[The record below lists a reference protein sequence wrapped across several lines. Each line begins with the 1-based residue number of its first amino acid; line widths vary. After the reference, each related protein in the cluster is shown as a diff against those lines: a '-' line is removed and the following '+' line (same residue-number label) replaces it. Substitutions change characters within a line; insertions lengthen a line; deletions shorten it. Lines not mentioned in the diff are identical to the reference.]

1 MAGNGSAPSEPHGP
15 PAALKPAGCSQST
28 EAGPQWVSPA
38 PSLHLL
44 HSTLGGADFA
54 QGPTFPFSL
63 GLQSWR
69 SSLSFGFPVLAQ
81 PSLICI
87 SAFPSLV
94 QAGGVGRG
102 ESSFPEWLMQVLT
115 FSSPSPLPPPLPTSQ
130 TGKSCQWELCRHPS
144 PSACNFTVPISHPV
158 SSEATRS
165 PGPGPGCALLLFSS
179 SPHFSSLAPCTSLA
193 LLLEL
198 SPQP

>member
-69 SSLSFGFPVLAQ
+69 SSLSFGFPVLVQ

-94 QAGGVGRG
+94 QAGGVGWG
-102 ESSFPEWLMQVLT
+102 ESSFPEWLMPSPHLLQPIPPPTSPSHFTEQGRAASGNSADIHLLPLVILPYLFPIPSAQRQQEALAQAVLC
-115 FSSPSPLPPPLPTSQ
+115 FSSPPLHISP
-130 TGKSCQWELCRHPS
+130 
-144 PSACNFTVPISHPV
+144 A
-158 SSEATRS
+158 
-165 PGPGPGCALLLFSS
+165 
-179 SPHFSSLAPCTSLA
+179 
-193 LLLEL
+193 
-198 SPQP
+198 